1 MRGRGVRRRGG
12 KGVRRGA
19 HLSVREV
26 QQFSAQMLQ
35 RAIFSVPLVDRDV
48 LQFSLSIATK
58 RRSVEE
64 LGQTD
69 EGEGRRGAYL
79 DEQQILHRRGQLE
92 GDVVFL
98 PFQRTV
104 RGEHRLHLHLEVGQL
119 QLLRGAQRFFLGEF
133 VDQSLDHVPF
143 AARL

>member
-1 MRGRGVRRRGG
+1 MRRGG

-19 HLSVREV
+19 HLSVREI

-48 LQFSLSIATK
+48 LQFSLSTPTK

-69 EGEGRRGAYL
+69 EGEGRRGRTWTSSRFS
-79 DEQQILHRRGQLE
+79 I
-92 GDVVFL
+92 VVASWKETSSFSL
-98 PFQRTV
+98 FSA
-104 RGEHRLHLHLEVGQL
+104 LYEVNIDSTCTL
-119 QLLRGAQRFFLGEF
+119 KWASCSCCVVHSVSFSASSWTSRSITSLSPLGSE
-133 VDQSLDHVPF
+133 VS
-143 AARL
+143 R